1 PAAPSSRPARSA
13 RLPRASRSAWNAPLV
28 LNPTPSSLNLSV
40 ISDQVRRTF
49 LEFFQAHGH
58 VLMPSSSLVPLNDP
72 TVLLTPAGMHQM
84 QPFFLGKAKPP
95 AKRLTSCQKC
105 FRTTDIETV
114 GNERNLTFFEM
125 LGNFSVG
132 DYFKEGAIEFAW
144 ELLRKGYGLAEEKLH
159 VTCHPTDD
167 EAPALWRKIGVPQ

>member
-1 PAAPSSRPARSA
+1 M
-13 RLPRASRSAWNAPLV
+13 N
-28 LNPTPSSLNLSV
+28 
-40 ISDQVRRTF
+40 SDQVRSTF
-49 LEFFQAHGH
+49 LDFFQARGH
-58 VLMPSSSLVPLNDP
+58 QLMPSSSLVPLNDP

-84 QPFFLGKAKPP
+84 QPFFLGKTKPP

-132 DYFKEGAIEFAW
+132 DYFKEGAVAYAW
-144 ELLRKGYGLAEEKLH
+144 EFLTEWLGLPAAKLY
-159 VTCHPTDD
+159 PS
-167 EAPALWRKIGVPQ
+167 